1 MAKNVVVVGAQWGDE
16 GKGKVVDILST
27 DAHLITRFQGGNNAG
42 HTLVVEGVKTVLHHI
57 PSGILRPGKTCLIGS
72 GVVVDPKVLIGEID
86 ALNKRGLLR
95 DDATL
100 RISENVHII
109 MPYHRA
115 LDLAREASRGKGKI
129 GTTGRGVGPCYEDKA
144 GRAGIR
150 LIDLFDE
157 ETLREKVGRILH
169 EKNMLLA
176 KLYGEEEMRADEIV
190 ETHLAFGK
198 RLRRYA
204 DNISALIAQA
214 ARAGRSVLFEG
225 AQGVLLDVD
234 HGTYPYVT
242 SSNTVS
248 GGVCAGAGL
257 GPTRIDSV
265 VGITKAYTTRVGGGP
280 FPTELEDATGTRL
293 QERGHEYGST
303 TGRARRC
310 GWIDAVALRYAVR
323 VAGIQ
328 GFVLNKLDV
337 LSGINPVKIA
347 TSYRLGDAV
356 TNQFPNSAARL
367 ARCEPVYEE
376 MEGWSEDVRKA
387 RKMSELPAAA
397 RRYLDRV
404 QELTDTEILMVSVG
418 PGRDE
423 TIRIKNPFD

>member
-27 DAHLITRFQGGNNAG
+27 DAHLISRFQGGNNAG
-42 HTLVVEGVKTVLHHI
+42 HTLVVEGVKTIVHHI
-57 PSGILRPGKTCLIGS
+57 PSGILRPEKICLIGS
-72 GVVVDPKVLIGEID
+72 GVVIDPKVLIGEID
-86 ALNKRGLLR
+86 ALNKRGLLL

-100 RISENVHII
+100 RISENAHII

-115 LDLAREASRGKGKI
+115 LDLARETSRGKGKI
-129 GTTGRGVGPCYEDKA
+129 GTTGRGIGPCYEDKA

-157 ETLREKVGRILH
+157 AILRERVERILP
-169 EKNMLLA
+169 EKNILLS

-190 ETHLAFGK
+190 EEYLAFGE

-204 DNISALIAQA
+204 DNVSALIAQA
-214 ARAGRSVLFEG
+214 ARSGRSVLFEG
-225 AQGVLLDVD
+225 AQGALLDVD

-242 SSNTVS
+242 SSNTVT

-280 FPTELEDATGTRL
+280 FPTELEDAIGTRL

-303 TGRARRC
+303 TGRPRRC

-323 VAGIQ
+323 VGGIE
-328 GFVLNKLDV
+328 GFVVNKLDV
-337 LSGINPVKIA
+337 LSGIHPVKIA
-347 TSYRLGDAV
+347 TSYRLDGAV
-356 TNQFPNSAARL
+356 TDEFPNFAVRL
-367 ARCEPVYEE
+367 ARCEAVYEE

-397 RRYLDRV
+397 RRYLDRI

-418 PGRDE
+418 PNRDE

>member
-16 GKGKVVDILST
+16 GKGKAVDILSS
-27 DAHLITRFQGGNNAG
+27 DAHFISRFQGGNNAG
-42 HTLVVEGVKTVLHHI
+42 HTVVVEGVKTILHHI
-57 PSGILRPGKTCLIGS
+57 PSGILRPGKICLIGS
-72 GVVVDPKVLIGEID
+72 GVVIDPEVLIGEID

-100 RISENVHII
+100 RISENAHII

-115 LDLAREASRGKGKI
+115 LDLARENSRGKGKI
-129 GTTGRGVGPCYEDKA
+129 GTTGRGIGPCYEDKA

-150 LIDLFDE
+150 LMDLFDE
-157 ETLREKVGRILH
+157 AILREKLERIRP
-169 EKNMLLA
+169 EKNILLS
-176 KLYGEEEMRADEIV
+176 KLYGGEEMRADEIV
-190 ETHLAFGK
+190 EAYLAFGE

-204 DNISALIAQA
+204 GNVSAVIAQA
-214 ARAGRSVLFEG
+214 GRTGRSVLFEG
-225 AQGVLLDVD
+225 AQGALLDVD

-242 SSNTVS
+242 SSNTVT

-280 FPTELEDATGTRL
+280 FPTELVDAIGTRL
-293 QERGHEYGST
+293 QERGQEYGAT
-303 TGRARRC
+303 TGRPRRC

-323 VAGIQ
+323 VGGIE
-328 GFVLNKLDV
+328 GFIVNKLDV

-347 TSYRLGDAV
+347 TSYRMGGAV
-356 TNQFPNSAARL
+356 TDEFPNSAVRL
-367 ARCEPVYEE
+367 ERCEPVYEE

-397 RRYLDRV
+397 RRYLDRI

>member
-1 MAKNVVVVGAQWGDE
+1 MAKNVIVIGAQWGDE

-27 DAHLITRFQGGNNAG
+27 NAHLVTRFQGGNNAG
-42 HTLVVEGVKTVLHHI
+42 HTLVVDGVKTIRHHI
-57 PSGILRPGKTCLIGS
+57 PSGILHPGKTCLIGS
-72 GVVVDPKVLIGEID
+72 GVVVDPEVLIGEID
-86 ALNKRGLLR
+86 ALNGRGFLQ
-95 DDATL
+95 DEATL

-115 LDLAREASRGKGKI
+115 LDLAREASRGKEKI
-129 GTTGRGVGPCYEDKA
+129 GTTGRGIGPCYEDKA

-150 LIDLFDE
+150 LVDLLDE
-157 ETLREKVGRILH
+157 KILREKLERILP
-169 EKNMLLA
+169 EKNILLTQ
-176 KLYGEEEMRADEIV
+176 LYGQEEMRADEIV
-190 ETHLAFGK
+190 ESYLAFGE
-198 RLRRYA
+198 RLRGYA
-204 DNISALIAQA
+204 DNVSAVIGRA

-225 AQGVLLDVD
+225 AQGVLLDLD

-248 GGVCAGAGL
+248 GSACSGAGL

-280 FPTELEDATGTRL
+280 FPTELQDATGTRL
-293 QERGHEYGST
+293 QERGREYGST

-347 TSYRLGDAV
+347 TSYRVGGSV
-356 TNQFPNSAARL
+356 TDQFPNSAAAL
-367 ARCEPVYEE
+367 AGCEPVYEE
-376 MEGWSEDVRKA
+376 MEGWSEDVGKA

-404 QELTDTEILMVSVG
+404 QELTETEILMVSVG